1 MHRAYAMTQANLIA
15 VAQGS
20 FVYRI
25 HPDTGEILV
34 PHLFEDGSY
43 GAADPN
49 LGDRR
54 HHIANRVVA
63 GSIEEL
69 RGFFLKGWPIWM
81 SIRGTRD
88 RRLISK
94 GIIDAD
100 PPHAKPAPSVDPVPK
115 TVTGSRAVG
124 TVEKKIVASAAV
136 PAARAIEPVTRSTAE
151 YLRIIASMPP
161 TEVAAEIENPRMLL
175 MDTHV
180 YKLKRLD
187 IAYAPF
193 GHVNTGADIVIVGIT
208 PGKQQMREAIDEAR
222 RAIRL
227 GLSDAEALARA
238 KVHASFAGS
247 MRVNLVKL
255 MNAVGLNHLLG
266 IASTASLWGA
276 DSRRAHFTSALRYPT
291 FVGGENY
298 SRSPDLNGVPFLSD
312 RSVKWLKE
320 ELSLFTNAVIV
331 PMGDMVSEVLTRVGR
346 EMTISNDRILAGMP
360 HASGANNGPISKFL
374 GAAGEDDEWR
384 RRFSGIAAK
393 VGSLGS

>member
-1 MHRAYAMTQANLIA
+1 M
-15 VAQGS
+15 
-20 FVYRI
+20 YRI

-34 PHLFEDGSY
+34 PHLFEDDTY

-49 LGDRR
+49 LGNRR

-63 GSIEEL
+63 RSIEEL

-94 GIIDAD
+94 GIIDGD
-100 PPHAKPAPSVDPVPK
+100 PPRTKPVPSVDRVPK
-115 TVTGSRAVG
+115 AVTGSLVAG
-124 TVEKKIVASAAV
+124 TIEKKVVASAAAPIARTIE
-136 PAARAIEPVTRSTAE
+136 PAAKSTTE
-151 YLRIIASMPP
+151 YLRTIASMSP
-161 TEVAAEIENPRMLL
+161 TEVAAEIDSPLMLL
-175 MDTHV
+175 MDTHL

-193 GHVNTGADIVIVGIT
+193 DHVNTSADIVIVGIT
-208 PGKQQMREAIDEAR
+208 PAKQQMREAIDEAR
-222 RAIRL
+222 WAIKL
-227 GLSDAEALARA
+227 GLSDAEVLARA

-255 MNAVGLNHLLG
+255 MDAVGLNRLLE

-276 DSRRAHFTSALRYPT
+276 DCHRAHFTSALRYPT
-291 FVGGENY
+291 FVDGENY
-298 SRSPDLNGVPFLSD
+298 SRSPDLNSVPFLSN

-320 ELSLFTNAVIV
+320 ELSLLTNVVIV

-346 EMTISNDRILAGMP
+346 EMAISNDKILAGMP

-374 GAAGEDDEWR
+374 GAAAEDDEWR
-384 RRFSGIAAK
+384 RRFRGIAAK
-393 VGSLGS
+393 VKNLGS